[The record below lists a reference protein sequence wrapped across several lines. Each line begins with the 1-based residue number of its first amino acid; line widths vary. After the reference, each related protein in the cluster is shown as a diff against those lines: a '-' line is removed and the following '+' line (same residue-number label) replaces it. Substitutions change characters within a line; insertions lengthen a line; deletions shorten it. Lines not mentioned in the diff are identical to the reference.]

1 MTDRRAAR
9 LGARDRRR
17 GRTLAALTGAAAGA
31 AVAAVLL
38 VLAGTAVAHRLDRP
52 DRPPGDLIE
61 ATHLPPLLTAP
72 GDPAELRYDV
82 YCAAPDGDPESGA
95 PCDAGGTVYV
105 RPGDS
110 GPFQALPLRLDAS
123 ASAGRYVAE
132 VPESVYRAPEGFSYY
147 AVLRNEQSGAATT
160 LPPAGPLAPQR
171 SRPLPAPV
179 TIRLGTH
186 VFGASRRASA
196 RVAAA
201 AWGSG
206 PGEVGLEQ
214 GPQLGP
220 IGASSFDVDATGA
233 VVVLDEA
240 NRRAL
245 RFGARPGTAPQIL
258 PLDVRGTI
266 ADLALEADGG
276 MDVLET
282 VADPGETPLVRAF
295 DAQGRARGAWHI
307 AGANASAVRAGPE
320 GPVTLQY
327 PAGQWRPV
335 AEGGRGLTVDE
346 QRRRGRAGRPLPG
359 GEELVVQRVGQEAR
373 IAIVGR
379 NGVRRSWRIE
389 SDTPLAEVQLAEP
402 LGSRVVVVLRVYT
415 DVRDEFEVL
424 VLDGSGIASRFAVDA
439 PAWAETAPLARF
451 RLRGAALYTL
461 GSTQRGMF
469 VDRYDLEVS

>member
-1 MTDRRAAR
+1 MTHPRAGR
-9 LGARDRRR
+9 LGTRDRRR

-31 AVAAVLL
+31 TVAAVLL
-38 VLAGTAVAHRLDRP
+38 ALAGSAVAHRLDRA
-52 DRPPGDLIE
+52 DKPPGDLIE

-72 GDPAELRYDV
+72 GDPTELRYDI

-123 ASAGRYVAE
+123 ASTGRYVAE
-132 VPESVYRAPEGFSYY
+132 LPESVSRAPAGFSYY
-147 AVLRNEQSGAATT
+147 AVLRNQRSGATTT
-160 LPPAGPLAPQR
+160 LPPAGALAPQR
-171 SRPLPAPV
+171 SRPLSAPV
-179 TIRLGTH
+179 AIRLGTH
-186 VFGASRRASA
+186 VFGAARRASA

-201 AWGSG
+201 AWGGG
-206 PGEVGLEQ
+206 PDEVGLEQ

-245 RFGARPGTAPQIL
+245 RFERPGRGPRIL

-276 MDVLET
+276 IDVLET
-282 VADPGETPLVRAF
+282 VAERGETPLVRAF

-307 AGANASAVRAGPE
+307 AGANASAVRAGPD
-320 GPVTLQY
+320 GPVALQY
-327 PAGQWRPV
+327 PAGQWTPV
-335 AEGGRGLTVDE
+335 VEHGRGLTVDE

-359 GEELVVQRVGQEAR
+359 GDELVVQRVGREAR
-373 IAIVGR
+373 VAIVGR
-379 NGVRRSWRIE
+379 QGVRRSWQIE
-389 SDTPLAEVQLAEP
+389 SDTPLAEIQLAEP
-402 LGSRVVVVLRVYT
+402 LGSRVVLVMRVYT
-415 DVRDEFEVL
+415 EARDEFEVL
-424 VLDGSGIASRFAVDA
+424 VLDGSGVASRFAVDA

-451 RLRGAALYTL
+451 RLRGSALYAL
-461 GSTQRGMF
+461 GSTPAGMF